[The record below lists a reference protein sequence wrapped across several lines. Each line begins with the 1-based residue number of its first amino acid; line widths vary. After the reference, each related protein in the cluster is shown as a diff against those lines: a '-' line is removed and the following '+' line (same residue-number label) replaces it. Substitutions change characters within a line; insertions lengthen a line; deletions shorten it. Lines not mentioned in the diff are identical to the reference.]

1 MKKIFLLPIAMFLCT
16 LHINA
21 QVNIISSIESGNSK
35 QLMSWIS
42 DGHDVNTP
50 VEVKGVKMNIL
61 SLAAKMGNPE
71 MVDVLLKKGANAKAK
86 TDNVDAL
93 MYAAESGNKEV
104 VNLLIQAG
112 ADVTLARADGMTAKD
127 LAVNK
132 GNKEVANILAE
143 EMNNKIQAAR
153 MARAK
158 KK

>member
-61 SLAAKMGNPE
+61 SLAAKMG
-71 MVDVLLKKGANAKAK
+71 
-86 TDNVDAL
+86 
-93 MYAAESGNKEV
+93 SGNKEV

-112 ADVTLARADGMTAKD
+112 ADVTLERADGMTAKD